1 MTALGNVMALV
12 RELQDEGFDL
22 AVAPVSAG
30 FVVEDMECP
39 AETACGSSL
48 GEVLEFIRVQGSE
61 PLREAVAPRARSG
74 GCCVAL
80 AA

>member
-12 RELQDEGFDL
+12 RE
-22 AVAPVSAG
+22 AVA
-30 FVVEDMECP
+30 
-39 AETACGSSL
+39 L
-48 GEVLEFIRVQGSE
+48 
-61 PLREAVAPRARSG
+61 RARSG